1 MYTKIEI
8 YVLMSVTRIEIL
20 VTDVKVESLGP
31 ATKKKKIESL
41 GLNSNKV
48 HT

>member
-20 VTDVKVESLGP
+20 VTDVKVESLG
-31 ATKKKKIESL
+31 
-41 GLNSNKV
+41 LNSNKV